1 MNTQHVTYQFSYF
14 FMESSFLMSDLSNL
28 DFLTKFRLQKFFR
41 GVFKIFLK
49 IFQNYKVIWKTH
61 STKIIGLG
69 ATPSNPQYYKKN
81 SKIVLILQTKTI
93 WRFFK
98 VFWDI
103 FKNYIFFP
111 KMFCN
116 SWDGVH
122 PLLNPNIGVG
132 RSTAPSNPIK
142 KKFLIHEFTL
152 FLMLRLVCG
161 IQVVT
166 LYGAMPQF
174 RRIETYKSFVSKQA
188 QCLFHNHLLQ
198 NLHGHEK
205 KICRIK

>member
-1 MNTQHVTYQFSYF
+1 MFVIAG
-14 FMESSFLMSDLSNL
+14 MEHTPFLILIL
-28 DFLTKFRLQKFFR
+28 ALE
-41 GVFKIFLK
+41 G
-49 IFQNYKVIWKTH
+49 
-61 STKIIGLG
+61 
-69 ATPSNPQYYKKN
+69 
-81 SKIVLILQTKTI
+81 VLIQ
-93 WRFFK
+93 
-98 VFWDI
+98 
-103 FKNYIFFP
+103 
-111 KMFCN
+111 
-116 SWDGVH
+116 
-122 PLLNPNIGVG
+122 PLPTLK
-132 RSTAPSNPIK
+132 K

-161 IQVVT
+161 IQVVA